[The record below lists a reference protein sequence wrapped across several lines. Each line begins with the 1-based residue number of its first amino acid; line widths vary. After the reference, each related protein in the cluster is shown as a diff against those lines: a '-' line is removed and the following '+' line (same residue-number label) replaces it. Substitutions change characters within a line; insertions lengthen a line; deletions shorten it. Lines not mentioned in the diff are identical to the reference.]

1 MSNKS
6 EMEHLKK
13 MMKHTVD
20 TVNTILSEFDTYAA
34 QIEDLQLRAAS
45 QEEHFKQRENYY
57 RIQIEGLQK
66 TVRQNYSIITE
77 TMIGN
82 TDPRLEKLEAKAN
95 KPTTVEKI
103 CQKLRYLRKR

>member
-1 MSNKS
+1 MATTD

-20 TVNTILSEFDTYAA
+20 TVNTILGEFDTYAA
-34 QIEDLQLRAAS
+34 QIEDLQKRAAS
-45 QEEHFKQRENYY
+45 QEEHFKQREYYY
-57 RIQIEGLQK
+57 RMQIEGLQK
-66 TVRQNYSIITE
+66 TVRENYSIITE

-82 TDPRLEKLEAKAN
+82 TDPRLEKLEAIVN
-95 KPTTVEKI
+95 EPTTLEKI